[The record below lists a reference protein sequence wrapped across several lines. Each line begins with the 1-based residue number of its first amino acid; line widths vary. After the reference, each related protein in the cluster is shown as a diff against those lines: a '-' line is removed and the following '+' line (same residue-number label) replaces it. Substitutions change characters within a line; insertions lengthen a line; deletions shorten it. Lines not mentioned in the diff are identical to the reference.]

1 MDFKEF
7 KSEME
12 RKNADKLRTRLRKY
26 EKAGVDPFEAVTAN
40 IVGSLR
46 TKPDRD
52 LDRLLAL
59 LQENEK
65 AYNAAVR
72 EVYKP
77 SRRASSRSRP
87 SPRTRAHRVL
97 KKAMRAF
104 SRKNRTA
111 KKPSKRGSTTI
122 LSINVEKANPI
133 AKSVN
138 KNRVPRGTRMS
149 VYPPPPSTDAVKFG
163 PMIIYYANANA
174 ENDPPMTA
182 KEMERFL
189 EGLGFTEKEH

>member
-12 RKNADKLRTRLRKY
+12 RKNADKLRKRLRKY
-26 EKAGVDPFEAVTAN
+26 EKGGVDPLEAVAAN

-52 LDRLLAL
+52 LERLLAL

-72 EVYKP
+72 EAYNKP

-104 SRKNRTA
+104 SRKNKTA

-122 LSINVEKANPI
+122 LSINVQKANPI
-133 AKSVN
+133 AESVN

-149 VYPPPPSTDAVKFG
+149 VHPPPPSTAAVKFG
-163 PMIIYYANANA
+163 PMILYYANAK
-174 ENDPPMTA
+174 NDPPMTA

-189 EGLGFTEKEH
+189 KEEGFTEKEH